1 MKMSKCR
8 ICGGTHFEEIINLGY
23 QKLTGVFPQKGAEIE
38 GGELNLVKCTEEGG
52 CGLVQL
58 DSSFESSLMYGDN
71 YGYRS
76 SLNKSMVEHL
86 TDVVAYA
93 VGKMELDTDDLVVD
107 IGSNDG
113 TLLGLYSN
121 KCDKKLIRVGI
132 DPTGEKFH
140 KYYDKEV
147 KLVPDFF
154 SAEKIKSVCDKKAK
168 VVTSIAMFYDLEDPI
183 EFVKNIYEILDDD
196 GIWITEQSYCP
207 LMVDA
212 CSYDTIC
219 HEHIEYYTLKQFR
232 WITERAGMR
241 IVDVELNDI
250 NGGSFRLTMCKE
262 SAKYAATEAVERL
275 EKDEEVRGVNDLSYM
290 NDFVERINNSKTELI
305 EFLQEKK
312 AAGELVLGY
321 GASTKGN
328 VVLQYCGID
337 SELLPAIVE
346 VNQDKLGCVTPGT
359 GINIISEQEGRD
371 MNPAYML
378 VLPWHFKNN
387 ILEKEREYMQKSGCK
402 FVFALP
408 EFEIVSCGN
417 E

>member
-1 MKMSKCR
+1 MKMNKCR

-23 QKLTGVFPQKGAEIE
+23 QKLTGVFPQKDVEIE
-38 GGELNLVKCTEEGG
+38 GGELNLVKCMEEGG

-86 TDVVAYA
+86 ADVVTYA
-93 VGKMELDTDDLVVD
+93 IGKAELAADDLVVD

-113 TLLGLYSN
+113 TLLGLYSKKYN
-121 KCDKKLIRVGI
+121 KKLIRVGI
-132 DPTGEKFH
+132 DPTGEKFR
-140 KYYDKEV
+140 KYYDKEII
-147 KLVPDFF
+147 LIPDFF
-154 SAEKIKSVCDKKAK
+154 CEEKIKNVCGKKAK

-183 EFVKNIYEILDDD
+183 EFVKNIYDVLDDD

-207 LMVDA
+207 LMIDT

-232 WITERAGMR
+232 WIVEKVGMR

-250 NGGSFRLTMCKE
+250 NGGSFRLTICKE
-262 SAKYAATEAVERL
+262 SAKYIATEAVECL
-275 EKDEEVRGVNDLSYM
+275 VKDEEVRGVNALSYM
-290 NDFVERINNSKTELI
+290 NDFVERINNSKMKLI
-305 EFLQEKK
+305 KFLQEKK

-359 GINIISEQEGRD
+359 GISIISEQEGRD
-371 MNPAYML
+371 LNPAYML

-387 ILEKEREYMQKSGCK
+387 ILEKEKEYMKKSGCK

-408 EFEIVSCGN
+408 EFEIVSN
-417 E
+417 ENS

>member
-1 MKMSKCR
+1 MYFQW
-8 ICGGTHFEEIINLGY
+8 GG
-23 QKLTGVFPQKGAEIE
+23 VEIE
-38 GGELNLVKCTEEGG
+38 GGELNLVKCVEEGG

-93 VGKMELDTDDLVVD
+93 VGKTELVTDDLVVD

-113 TLLGLYSN
+113 TLLGLYSK
-121 KCDKKLIRVGI
+121 KCKKKLIRVGI

-183 EFVKNIYEILDDD
+183 DFVKNIYEILDDD

-232 WITERAGMR
+232 WIAERAGMR

-262 SAKYAATEAVERL
+262 SAKYVATEAVECL
-275 EKDEEVRGVNDLSYM
+275 EKEEEVRGVNDLSYM
-290 NDFVERINNSKTELI
+290 NDFVERINNSKKELI
-305 EFLQEKK
+305 EFLREKK

-371 MNPAYML
+371 LNPAYML

-387 ILEKEREYMQKSGCK
+387 ILEKEREYMQRSGCK

-408 EFEIVSCGN
+408 KFEIVSCEN
-417 E
+417 D